1 MPVQTIQLR
10 HIVPPRHQPRQSSLP
25 VACSGYT
32 GRELVGRR
40 RTQAEHR
47 LWLHVCVQAGSDSLL
62 TCTTFF
68 ELCHSYFGPHTDLGD
83 VEKYVGILYGLGAD
97 GEGEDH
103 RPP

>member
-1 MPVQTIQLR
+1 M
-10 HIVPPRHQPRQSSLP
+10 
-25 VACSGYT
+25 
-32 GRELVGRR
+32 
-40 RTQAEHR
+40 
-47 LWLHVCVQAGSDSLL
+47 QAGSDSLL